1 MIPAEIRVCASKED
15 ITMGKRTKRPPVEP
29 ERRLDWVR
37 RKDKGESSPQI
48 AKEDGYDV
56 RTVRKHIEIG
66 ELEREAKEARA
77 AVVRDALERH
87 YRSIVGFARRLDK
100 NVNAESVIP
109 QALRDDRMW
118 VALKQ
123 HQPRS
128 PLWNLLGQWDKI
140 HGSLEDLNKRLEA
153 RLQSELRADVRFQ
166 DLTAPQLDAAVSGIV
181 AALVFEMKQWARG
194 AEGLNLNEHFGKT
207 EKGDNAF
214 EVNYGSFYMG
224 IQDDKHAESIKDV
237 IRDYEKV
244 VTSWE
249 EYKELLE
256 VVENLLAVKKK
267 LGDELAVVILRGI
280 VPGHCKYCPL

>member
-1 MIPAEIRVCASKED
+1 MA
-15 ITMGKRTKRPPVEP
+15 KRNKRPPVEP
-29 ERRLDWVR
+29 EKRLDWVR

-87 YRSIVGFARRLDK
+87 YRSMVGFARKLDK
-100 NVNAESVIP
+100 NVNAELVIP

-140 HGSLEDLNKRLEA
+140 HDSLKDLDRKLEA

-166 DLTAPQLDAAVSGIV
+166 GMTASQLEAAVSGIV
-181 AALVFEMKQWARG
+181 AALAFEMKLWARG

-207 EKGDNAF
+207 EKGVNAF

-224 IQDDKHAESIKDV
+224 IQDDKHAELMKAV
-237 IRDYEKV
+237 IHDYEKV
-244 VTSWE
+244 VTAWQ
-249 EYKELLE
+249 EYGKLQEATE
-256 VVENLLAVKKK
+256 QLLAVKDK
-267 LGDELAVVILRGI
+267 LGDELAVVILKGI